1 MKIQIKHSH
10 KADLSESEL
19 RLERLVP
26 DLLVLMESGESD
38 TGRRVVSRLSLC
50 QVLEHGLE
58 EELQLA
64 QTIEG
69 QHQVRVELQSV
80 RATLLELHHQRIEAG
95 VPLPASR

>member
-26 DLLVLMESGESD
+26 DLLVLVESGESD
-38 TGRRVVSRLSLC
+38 TRRRVVRRLSLC

-58 EELQLA
+58 EQLQFAQEL
-64 QTIEG
+64 EG
-69 QHQVRVELQSV
+69 QH
-80 RATLLELHHQRIEAG
+80 
-95 VPLPASR
+95 